1 MLLLPLSQVRNMMK
15 MNALTD
21 GRLGYNSLLALL
33 IALEADYY
41 VLTTASNWSR
51 LINELRLNV
60 VEPSQ
65 SLLLQQGGGTERG
78 GGAQCEQQGQGQG
91 HRLGH
96 ESRGSDRDRNSS
108 RSAST
113 AAFATF
119 MLDLRQSR
127 GRRGDD

>member
-1 MLLLPLSQVRNMMK
+1 MILSAAPSLPLQVRNMMK
-15 MNALTD
+15 MNILTG

-33 IALEADYY
+33 IALEADMY

-60 VEPSQ
+60 VEPSL
-65 SLLLQQGGGTERG
+65 SWRRQQQQPGRIGGRE
-78 GGAQCEQQGQGQG
+78 GGAQCGLSRGHDGGG
-91 HRLGH
+91 HR
-96 ESRGSDRDRNSS
+96 
-108 RSAST
+108 
-113 AAFATF
+113 TF